1 MRTGQS
7 KNRPATRR
15 VIQRLGAGSVSIL
28 EHTSRVD
35 ICFRQ
40 SNACFG
46 LKEYLPLLVY
56 PCTYPRPS
64 CLYDPRRRSLLISC
78 HHSVEVI
85 EVCFHVGSVRGLGLL
100 SRPVAVLDMRGR
112 WIGNVG

>member
-1 MRTGQS
+1 MRTGPS
-7 KNRPATRR
+7 KTHPATRR

-46 LKEYLPLLVY
+46 LKEYSPLLVY
-56 PCTYPRPS
+56 PCTSFRP
-64 CLYDPRRRSLLISC
+64 CFCDPPHSGEGSLLKFGHLYIETF
-78 HHSVEVI
+78 EVY
-85 EVCFHVGSVRGLGLL
+85 FHVGSVGGLSLL
-100 SRPVAVLDMRGR
+100 GRPVTVLDMGSR
-112 WIGNVG
+112 